1 LAAVNC
7 TTFFYKNTQQRGPS
21 HTNIRHFI
29 STLNKHHLMP
39 PRSIWAGMRAQWTLL
54 PLHRVDLTGQTVMVT
69 GSNVGLGLE
78 AAKHFAR
85 MNPKRLVMAV
95 RNRAKGE
102 KALEGEHTNL
112 V

>member
-1 LAAVNC
+1 
-7 TTFFYKNTQQRGPS
+7 
-21 HTNIRHFI
+21 
-29 STLNKHHLMP
+29 
-39 PRSIWAGMRAQWTLL
+39 
-54 PLHRVDLTGQTVMVT
+54 MVT

-95 RNRAKGE
+95 RNHAKGE